1 MFLRF
6 GDAKRRPPLRRPLRI
21 LLQFR
26 VMMHRIILDTSASM
40 SCKAFVAVD
49 GLICLGFKRNF
60 SRLSALCTYCI
71 VHYPFAAVVTAG
83 IRLTAGSAA
92 LATGRCIFKALF
104 VIKFL
109 FTGSEGE
116 LLAAILAN
124 QHFVFKH
131 WYNTPFVIWRTTRL
145 TWSLPPHSPVGRF
158 ATKHYAAHY
167 CFSRDIPDRTYI

>member
-1 MFLRF
+1 
-6 GDAKRRPPLRRPLRI
+6 
-21 LLQFR
+21 
-26 VMMHRIILDTSASM
+26 MMQSITSDTSASV
-40 SCKAFVAVD
+40 SCKTFIAVD
-49 GLICLGFKRNF
+49 RLICLGFKRNLR
-60 SRLSALCTYCI
+60 RLSALGTYCI
-71 VHYPFAAVVTAG
+71 VHDSFTAVAVVTAG
-83 IRLTAGSAA
+83 IRLAAGPAA
-92 LATGRCIFKALF
+92 SATGRCIFKALL

-109 FTGSEGE
+109 FTCSEGE

-167 CFSRDIPDRTYI
+167 CFSRDIPDRTYT